1 MEKIKRLIISILAGL
16 QIPIAYYLSGHDL
29 FVRTKD
35 LGWIYLF
42 SIYFTIFFYIFFSFS
57 YFQGKK

>member
-1 MEKIKRLIISILAGL
+1 MDKTKRLIISILAGL
-16 QIPIAYYLSGHDL
+16 QFPIAYFLSGHDL

-42 SIYFTIFFYIFFSFS
+42 TIYFTILFYGFFSSALFPD
-57 YFQGKK
+57 KK